1 MKEHIAECRIIYCSP
16 DGNEILTSVQVGQ
29 PHQDDDLKWACD
41 VEIPGVDRL
50 RTIHGAD
57 SLHALILAT
66 GYLSD
71 RLQHLVSDGASLLS
85 PNNREPA
92 AINDILPRI

>member
-1 MKEHIAECRIIYCSP
+1 MKQLIAECSIIFCSP
-16 DGNEILTSVQVGQ
+16 DGKEILTSVEVGQ
-29 PHQDDDLKWACD
+29 PRQDDDLKWVCD

-50 RTIHGAD
+50 RTIHGAT
-57 SLHALILAT
+57 SLHALILAI

-92 AINDILPRI
+92 AINDVLPRI